1 MADHGVD
8 YSGRPARHFRADE
21 IAGDDTTDLPI
32 YDVIVVLEDG
42 REAARIDGVL
52 YPLSEAGAPDFEHPI
67 DA

>member
-8 YSGRPARHFRADE
+8 YSGRPARRFRADE
-21 IAGDDTTDLPI
+21 IAGDTTTDLPI

-42 REAARIDGVL
+42 REVARIDGVL
-52 YPLSEAGAPDFEHPI
+52 YPLDEAGAPDFEHPI